1 MPKADKVLI
10 TGASGFV
17 GSNLARRLLREGCE
31 VHILSRPLSPQWR
44 LKDILPKLNNH
55 TIDLLELQKLKELIR
70 TIKPEIIFHLA
81 ALGVFNGISP
91 SEKKLFE
98 NNFLGTVN
106 LIRACNEIEYKC
118 FINTGSSSEY
128 GPKEKPMKETDICEP
143 MNAYGI
149 SKLAA
154 LLYGSFIAK
163 TENRPIIGL
172 RLFSPFGY
180 FDDIQRLIPSVIIS
194 ALQNK
199 DILLSNPQGVR
210 DFIFIEDVVEAYLKF
225 INEAEQF
232 KGEIFNLGSGEET
245 SAQNAAETIC
255 GLTNTESNLKK
266 GVVSPRP
273 WDTAHWQ
280 ADISKIKRCLHWKPG
295 HSFEEGLE
303 KTIQWY
309 KNNLSLYKNEN

>member
-1 MPKADKVLI
+1 MLNSGKILI

-17 GSNLARRLLREGCE
+17 GSNLVRRLLQEGCE
-31 VHILSRPLSPQWR
+31 VHILSQPVFSQWR
-44 LKDILPKLNNH
+44 LRDILPKLNNH
-55 TIDLLELQKLKELIR
+55 IIDLLEPKKLEQLVR
-70 TIKPEIIFHLA
+70 RIKPEIIFHLA
-81 ALGVFNGISP
+81 ALGVFSGISP

-106 LIRACNEIEYKC
+106 LIKASSEIDYKC
-118 FINTGSSSEY
+118 FVNTGSSSEY
-128 GPKEKPMKETDICEP
+128 GPKEKPMKESDICEP
-143 MNAYGI
+143 ISPYGI

-163 TENRPIIGL
+163 TQNRPIIGL

-180 FDDIQRLIPSVIIS
+180 FDDAQRLIPPVIIS

-210 DFIFIEDVVEAYLKF
+210 DFIFIEDVVDAYLKF
-225 INEAEQF
+225 IDRAGQF
-232 KGEIFNLGSGEET
+232 KGEIFNLGSGKET
-245 SAQNAAETIC
+245 SVQEAVKTIC
-255 GLTNTESNLKK
+255 ELTNSKSRIK
-266 GVVSPRP
+266 WGAVSPRP

-295 HSFEEGLE
+295 HSFKQGLK

-309 KNNLSLYKNEN
+309 KNNLSLYGK